1 MLSRHFGRAA
11 KLLQHCRPISFRL
24 RNMEVHPDVDISK
37 LHPGIKVFLD
47 KLNALPPVDPA
58 RVAVADRR
66 KMFATFAGSSNGE
79 LDFLPRIDD
88 HVAELEAGVNRHIRV
103 YYPRVVKDGDAPLRC
118 YLFLHGGGW
127 HAGSVSTHDPIC
139 RRLAAASGCAIA
151 ALDYRLAPEHIAPA
165 AVTDCENAFRWLVAH
180 ATALGIS
187 ASHIG
192 LVGDSAGAN
201 VVAGAALGLCNA
213 EGAGAAVGQ
222 VRPAALAL
230 LYPSLDLTASSGP
243 SYEHFANGFYLR
255 SEAIHHY
262 VRLYLEGS
270 DSTVTKGAPLDTTDP
285 RVSPLLA
292 PAEHLERLPPT
303 FISSAG
309 YDPLLSD
316 AEAFEKRLRACG
328 VAVRHT
334 CERDAIHVWMH
345 LVAQVGDDILLK
357 LRGVGREMGA
367 LMPEVPALAGSGGA
381 GADGGRADGGIHKS
395 SGEGAAAGGQDAV
408 TAAR

>member
-1 MLSRHFGRAA
+1 MIPRHSGGAT
-11 KLLQHCRPISFRL
+11 KLLRLCRPISFRL
-24 RNMEVHPDVDISK
+24 RNMEVHPAVDVSK

-66 KMFATFAGSSNGE
+66 KMFAAFAGTSNGE

-88 HVAELEAGVNRHIRV
+88 HMAELEAGVVRHIRV
-103 YYPRVVKDGDAPLRC
+103 YYPRVVRDGDAPLRC

-165 AVTDCENAFRWLVAH
+165 AVEDCGNAFRWLVSH

-213 EGAGAAVGQ
+213 EGAEGVARQ
-222 VRPAALAL
+222 PRPAALAL
-230 LYPSLDLTASSGP
+230 LYPSLDLTTSSGP

-270 DSTVTKGAPLDTTDP
+270 DGTVTKGRPLDAADP

-334 CERDAIHVWMH
+334 CEADAIHVWMH
-345 LVAQVGDDILLK
+345 LVAQVGEDILLK
-357 LRGVGREMGA
+357 LRSVGREMGA
-367 LMPEVPALAGSGGA
+367 LMPGPAGSGGA
-381 GADGGRADGGIHKS
+381 GADGG
-395 SGEGAAAGGQDAV
+395 GEGGRTHQSGGASAAAGEVDSIM
-408 TAAR
+408 AAR